1 MCEYGAL
8 LLPGGGGAFPGVAS
22 MTLGGVGLFLAARK
36 RVTAERL
43 LTYWKYIRGAGAR
56 EGIFFMSEYD
66 LILIVQKFS
75 VENGLCLT
83 MSKARRIAIAVHKRM
98 ENEDHRKFIGWF
110 ETSDD
115 YRTVTNSDP
124 TGEQAVRNVLKEMLL
139 SGTPA

>member
-1 MCEYGAL
+1 M
-8 LLPGGGGAFPGVAS
+8 
-22 MTLGGVGLFLAARK
+22 
-36 RVTAERL
+36 